1 METEELNRIK
11 TKIENME
18 KKNHLQI
25 LQLLKN
31 YNNITLNENNNGTFI
46 NMNELDKNIILELE
60 KYIKYIDIQKQFLD
74 KDEKVKDNL
83 ENKYFKWN

>member
-83 ENKYFKWN
+83 ENKYFK